1 MELEELKGN
10 IIDAG
15 RLEILSFL
23 PEPVLKG
30 VDLDTIDLPEFMRYL
45 AQARYLQE
53 VWKNVIV
60 SAVAELSPQK

>member
-1 MELEELKGN
+1 M
-10 IIDAG
+10 
-15 RLEILSFL
+15 
-23 PEPVLKG
+23 
-30 VDLDTIDLPEFMRYL
+30 EFMRYL